1 MNQPNPCPEP
11 GYNEGR
17 DNLTLGKTVYKSLAE
32 LLILLQF
39 RLLDGRRASSSAH
52 CMLRDNASI
61 ISEFG
66 N

>member
-1 MNQPNPCPEP
+1 
-11 GYNEGR
+11 
-17 DNLTLGKTVYKSLAE
+17 LAE